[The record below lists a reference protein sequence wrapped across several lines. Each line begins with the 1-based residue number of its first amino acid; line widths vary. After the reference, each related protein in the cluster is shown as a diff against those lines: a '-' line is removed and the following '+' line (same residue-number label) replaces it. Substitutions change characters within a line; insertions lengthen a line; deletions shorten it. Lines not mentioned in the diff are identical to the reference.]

1 MCWGLLN
8 TIESFISF
16 DPLRMAVRAILFFLL
31 LLLLNLSKVDLVKLT
46 PKSSS
51 DCPRNGESLQE

>member
-16 DPLRMAVRAILFFLL
+16 DPLRMAEGDFIFIIIF
-31 LLLLNLSKVDLVKLT
+31 T
-46 PKSSS
+46 EP
-51 DCPRNGESLQE
+51 